1 MWGSAE
7 DRGDRSGRRWLWPA
21 LYPGAREGWSP
32 LVSSIRETRRPSGSE
47 ATWRHDEQGAATG
60 ASASRR
66 RPAGRGTTAMP
77 RPVKKAPAGGSAS
90 RHSGTRRD
98 PGPSA
103 SGEVYVTSARD
114 RSHRPETPRGWLQV
128 RVLSE
133 PTTKSIAGQSPVCG
147 RGGLS
152 PQLSGKCLHRQSGLR
167 ASPPTPKNSTIKN
180 RGQLLSFLC
189 AVAPNRTMSLQ
200 PPFHFGLA

>member
-1 MWGSAE
+1 MGAGRTSRLRPCPSARAGVASARATRSPALQGRTKCGSAQTRAKSWRRGSKKSAE

-21 LYPGAREGWSP
+21 LYPGAREGRSP
-32 LVSSIRETRRPSGSE
+32 LVSSIRETHRPSGSE

-66 RPAGRGTTAMP
+66 RQAGRGTTAMP

-103 SGEVYVTSARD
+103 SGEVYVIKREGSKPPARD
-114 RSHRPETPRGWLQV
+114 AARLGSR
-128 RVLSE
+128 E
-133 PTTKSIAGQSPVCG
+133 PGAA
-147 RGGLS
+147 L
-152 PQLSGKCLHRQSGLR
+152 
-167 ASPPTPKNSTIKN
+167 A
-180 RGQLLSFLC
+180 
-189 AVAPNRTMSLQ
+189 ART
-200 PPFHFGLA
+200 